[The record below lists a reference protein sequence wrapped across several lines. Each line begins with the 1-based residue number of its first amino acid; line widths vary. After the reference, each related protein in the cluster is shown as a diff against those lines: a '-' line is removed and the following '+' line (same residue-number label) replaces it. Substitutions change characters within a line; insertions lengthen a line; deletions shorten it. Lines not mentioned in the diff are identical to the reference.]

1 MRVRRNVSSIPCRS
15 ASETWREIV
24 DLITGSGS
32 VDVKQLQDAS
42 GVLAS
47 IITDENPSKRAITVE
62 GVGAQLRVY
71 CMYGMEALEEGRK
84 LDSLTWN
91 PTAGDWT
98 MHVPCDA
105 ENMAWVKSALAASS
119 PRIKVF
125 DVEEEDRAA
134 EEEDSISIGKR
145 SDKVVVDWDLKG

>member
-15 ASETWREIV
+15 ASETWQQIV
-24 DLITGSGS
+24 DLITGNGS

-47 IITDENPSKRAITVE
+47 IITDEHPSQRPITVE
-62 GVGAQLRVY
+62 GVGAQLRMY
-71 CMYGMEALEEGRK
+71 CVYGMKAVEEGK
-84 LDSLTWN
+84 KVDSLTWN

-105 ENMAWVKSALAASS
+105 ENISWVRSALAKSS
-119 PRIKVF
+119 PRMKVF
-125 DVEEEDRAA
+125 DVEEEERGA
-134 EEEDSISIGKR
+134 EEESISVGKR
-145 SDKVVVDWDLKG
+145 TDIVTVDWDVKG

>member
-1 MRVRRNVSSIPCRS
+1 MRVRRKVSSIPCRS
-15 ASETWREIV
+15 ATETWQEII

-32 VDVKQLQDAS
+32 LDVKQLRDAS

-47 IITDENPSKRAITVE
+47 IITDEHPAKKAITVE

-71 CMYGMEALEEGRK
+71 CSYGMKAVEEGK
-84 LDSLTWN
+84 KVDSLTWN

-98 MHVPCDA
+98 MHVPCDE
-105 ENMAWVKSALAASS
+105 ENIAWVKSALAKSS

-125 DVEEEDRAA
+125 DVEEEERSEQ
-134 EEEDSISIGKR
+134 EEAISVAKR
-145 SDKVVVDWDLKG
+145 TDVVRVDWDLKG